1 MAPKRQRV
9 PHTAASLFR
18 LVSNAP
24 AGPGQ
29 HSRLSAAAGGDM
41 GWAAPGLAAQ
51 TPAFLAR
58 VGMGGRCPFA
68 SVHWDVIAC
77 CGKRSRAPLNYAH
90 HVGRAGLDAG
100 AFFTSAQLPRLAIQ
114 LPKAALPLK
123 RRHGGRR
130 RSRQRQCRPDRCTAG
145 FVVSPK
151 GHPLM
156 CKMWIHTIPSR
167 DPRGQ
172 GFGARPRCAQMRTLS
187 LPCRPQAPG
196 GHAPHHDT
204 FVGACQLPGLGHP
217 GLNHLAEGR
226 QPPPRRRR
234 RPPP

>member
-1 MAPKRQRV
+1 M
-9 PHTAASLFR
+9 
-18 LVSNAP
+18 
-24 AGPGQ
+24 
-29 HSRLSAAAGGDM
+29 
-41 GWAAPGLAAQ
+41 
-51 TPAFLAR
+51 
-58 VGMGGRCPFA
+58 
-68 SVHWDVIAC
+68 
-77 CGKRSRAPLNYAH
+77 
-90 HVGRAGLDAG
+90 DAG
-100 AFFTSAQLPRLAIQ
+100 ACLTSAQPPRLAIQ

-226 QPPPRRRR
+226 QPPAPPPPPAALTCPATARRSCTPAIQHTEGASKCCRAPFREEITPNSLSVPTCSCQLLGPHR
-234 RPPP
+234 RPCLPSFAACAATSSTFKT